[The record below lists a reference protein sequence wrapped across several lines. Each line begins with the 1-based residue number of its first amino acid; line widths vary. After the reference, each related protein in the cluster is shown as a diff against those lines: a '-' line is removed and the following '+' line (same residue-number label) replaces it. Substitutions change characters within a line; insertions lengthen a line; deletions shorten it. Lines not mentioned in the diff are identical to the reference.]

1 MKRIKQFPSVVNT
14 PHMHQGQVFTLRQ
27 NYLVMNYLVFLSCRC
42 GIWGA
47 YCIKLIL
54 NRRSKVLWMR
64 LENCPQQMLKKVVF
78 TWVLKAIFVA
88 LNCFNFDLFTG
99 LSLKFLSVV
108 FDWSE
113 RLLWVWF
120 FNTQLKTGLMA
131 IVTLVSLCYKIVLLF
146 TDVKKNTITHQL
158 WESLPAP
165 SSRLPSLTWNFCLF
179 LISSMVWFPS
189 NTSMALFVY
198 F

>member
-1 MKRIKQFPSVVNT
+1 MDRISLECREYFQNQTRFTHILFSRAFCRL
-14 PHMHQGQVFTLRQ
+14 QVFGSNCDWLF
-27 NYLVMNYLVFLSCRC
+27 VSCV
-42 GIWGA
+42 
-47 YCIKLIL
+47 
-54 NRRSKVLWMR
+54 S
-64 LENCPQQMLKKVVF
+64 
-78 TWVLKAIFVA
+78 FVIGQS
-88 LNCFNFDLFTG
+88 D
-99 LSLKFLSVV
+99 
-108 FDWSE
+108 
-113 RLLWVWF
+113 RI

-131 IVTLVSLCYKIVLLF
+131 IVTLVSFCYKIVLLF

-189 NTSMALFVY
+189 NTSMVLFVY